1 MSQFSVGRSP
11 GKLWL
16 WAGVSRAVQCGTG
29 LPGTSCSKTHL
40 LCAIG
45 SCWLCTSPGP
55 GKLCGGCSNHR
66 IGAGA
71 EPDE

>member
-1 MSQFSVGRSP
+1 MSQFSVGQSP
-11 GKLWL
+11 GELRL
-16 WAGVSRAVQCGTG
+16 QAGIGMAVQCGTG
-29 LPGTSCSKTHL
+29 LLGTSRSKTHL
-40 LCAIG
+40 LCTTG
-45 SCWLCTSPGP
+45 SCRLCTFPGP